1 MSERK
6 TWTREEL
13 YLTLNLYCKLPFGK
27 MYAGTPDVIALA
39 EHLNRTPGSIAMKLG
54 NFASLDPSLKQ
65 KGLTGCSK
73 LDREVWK
80 EFFSNPSIVLET
92 EQTILPILP
101 TTKVDS
107 PIHDFAAEDLV
118 ASVKVRRMQAFF
130 RRLIL
135 TDYGYRCCIT
145 GLTCPELLIASHI
158 IPWKA
163 DKNNRLNPQNG
174 LCLNALHDRAF
185 DRGLLTID
193 ADMKVVISPYVE
205 RKKENS
211 PLLDCEGKT
220 ISMPEK
226 FLPSPVFLEH
236 HRSKI
241 FKS

>member
-1 MSERK
+1 MSGK
-6 TWTREEL
+6 AWTREEL
-13 YLTLNLYCKLPFGK
+13 YLAVNLYCKLPFGK
-27 MYAGTPDVIALA
+27 MHSRNPEVIALA
-39 EHLNRTPGSIAMKLG
+39 EYLNRTPGSIAMKLV

-65 KGLTGCSK
+65 KGLSACSK

-80 EFFSNPSIVLET
+80 DFFSSPSVILET
-92 EQTILPILP
+92 EQTMLPILQ
-101 TTKVDS
+101 TTKSVS
-107 PIHDFAAEDLV
+107 SVHDFAAEDLI

-135 TDYGYRCCIT
+135 TDYGYKCCIT
-145 GLTCPELLIASHI
+145 GLTCPELLVASHI
-158 IPWKA
+158 IPWKT
-163 DKNNRLNPQNG
+163 DKTNRLNPQNG

-193 ADMKVVISPYVE
+193 ADMKVVISPYVG

-211 PLLDCEGKT
+211 LLLDWEGKV

-236 HRSKI
+236 HRDKI